1 MTQVSTI
8 ASAIRATL
16 REDAVHAH
24 RGHDLGHRL
33 FVMRLKL
40 SELERDLPSR
50 DPAAFET
57 PNIDAF
63 GYATVLGYMNQIDP
77 LGVLTM
83 DDPVRETIQ
92 IGVRVA
98 AICRQRGLKVV
109 KVPACDHV
117 KQRYAKVTEVN
128 AYPTHVLDE
137 VFAV

>member
-1 MTQVSTI
+1 MQNTSAI
-8 ASAIRATL
+8 ASAVRTIL
-16 REDAVHAH
+16 RDDDNAAAHLSTGTRLTAVRSAL
-24 RGHDLGHRL
+24 RN
-33 FVMRLKL
+33 
-40 SELERDLPSR
+40 LEASIPAR
-50 DPAAFET
+50 DPAAFEP

-63 GYATVLGYMNQIDP
+63 GYATVLGYPNQIDP

-83 DDPVRETIQ
+83 ADPVRDTIQ

-109 KVPACDHV
+109 KVPACDHI

-137 VFAV
+137 VFSA